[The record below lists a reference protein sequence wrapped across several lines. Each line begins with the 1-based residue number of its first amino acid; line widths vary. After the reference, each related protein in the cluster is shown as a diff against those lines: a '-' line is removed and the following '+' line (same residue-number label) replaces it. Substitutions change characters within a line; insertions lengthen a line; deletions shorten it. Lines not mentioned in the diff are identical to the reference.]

1 MMSRA
6 KEDPR
11 ILRGMKQQ
19 LEQRQARLQAGEK
32 SLGWKVG
39 FGAPAGLERFNIDA
53 PLIGFMTEK
62 TVLTLTDIPSIAGWT
77 KPIAEPEIAVYLGKD
92 LGPGSDREAAQAAI
106 AAIGPV
112 VELADV
118 HFPPED
124 VEQILAGNI
133 YHRHIIFGRADSSRA
148 GCKLDGLVG
157 HVYHN
162 GEKIAETAE
171 MQVLTGDPVAIV
183 QHVADLLPVF
193 GESLRA
199 GEIIITGSIVP
210 PIPIQGRDEI
220 RFTLE
225 PIDTISLTIAA

>member
-1 MMSRA
+1 MSKA

-19 LEQRQARLQAGEK
+19 LEQRQARLRAGEK
-32 SLGWKVG
+32 PLGWKVG

-53 PLIGFMTEK
+53 PLVGFMTDK
-62 TVLTLTDIPSIAGWT
+62 TVLTLTDTPSIAGWV
-77 KPIAEPEIAVYLGKD
+77 KPIAEPEIAVYMGSD
-92 LGPGSDREAAQAAI
+92 LGPGSDRKAAQAAI

-148 GCKLDGLVG
+148 GCVLEGLVG
-157 HVYHN
+157 LVYHN
-162 GEKIAETAE
+162 GRKIAETAA
-171 MQVLTGDPVAIV
+171 MQALTGDTVSIV

-193 GESLRA
+193 GEKLRA
-199 GEIIITGSIVP
+199 GELIITGSIVP
-210 PIPIQGRDEI
+210 PITIQGGDEI
-220 RFTLE
+220 RFTLK
-225 PIDTISLTIAA
+225 PIDTITLNIAV